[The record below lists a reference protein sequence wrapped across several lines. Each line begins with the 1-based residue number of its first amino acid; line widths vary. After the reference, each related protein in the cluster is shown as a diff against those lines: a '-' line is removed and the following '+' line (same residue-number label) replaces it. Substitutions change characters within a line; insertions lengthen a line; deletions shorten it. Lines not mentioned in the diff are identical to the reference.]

1 MKKGAETAYPGSL
14 YQRVP
19 DIRRSGKT
27 VGQLPG
33 GFILCFCQRFNS

>member
-1 MKKGAETAYPGSL
+1 MKKRAETVYPGSL
-14 YQRVP
+14 LP

-33 GFILCFCQRFNS
+33 GLILCFCQRFNS